1 MRTFVL
7 LMMLGCAGPGQ
18 SLRKADAVLIV
29 ECDVASASVY
39 VDETFAGRAAEL
51 GRSGLRVPHGTLRV
65 EVRADGYYPAY
76 RDVPVQTG
84 ERAHVK
90 VPLRAIPS
98 GET

>member
-39 VDETFAGRAAEL
+39 VAETFAV
-51 GRSGLRVPHGTLRV
+51 SV
-65 EVRADGYYPAY
+65 EENYV
-76 RDVPVQTG
+76 VIEV
-84 ERAHVK
+84 
-90 VPLRAIPS
+90 
-98 GET
+98 